1 MKILK
6 KKVSQNNC
14 LNIRQKKIFI
24 GDRGGGG
31 GEERGSRLRAVE
43 HDPLVSSTLS
53 HSPRCLNCFMLINIT
68 NKMIRNKGIQI
79 EATNNIIKFI
89 R

>member
-1 MKILK
+1 MV
-6 KKVSQNNC
+6 KVSQNNC

-24 GDRGGGG
+24 GGRGGGG

-43 HDPLVSSTLS
+43 HDPLVSS
-53 HSPRCLNCFMLINIT
+53 PRPLNCFMIINIT
-68 NKMIRNKGIQI
+68 NIMIIFRETTNKFTQ
-79 EATNNIIKFI
+79 FI